1 MARRSDHSREELH
14 ELALEAAKRIAE
26 KRGLRGLSSRGIA
39 REIGYTIGTIY
50 NLFDDFDDIIV
61 HLNARTLDSLCDALV
76 KVRLGKGPE
85 LDLIA
90 IAKAY
95 AGFTNQNALL
105 WGVLFEHRL
114 PEGKDL
120 PDWYYERV
128 YRLYGL
134 IETVLEPL
142 FGARQN
148 RKKRHTARVL
158 WGSLHGI
165 MSLSRQDKIGGENS
179 AKLAETMITNFV
191 RGLTIGKAAQQVLP
205 R

>member
-14 ELALEAAKRIAE
+14 DLALEAAKRIAE
-26 KRGLRGLSSRGIA
+26 KKGLRGLSSRGIA

-61 HLNARTLDSLCDALV
+61 HLNASTLDSLYDALV

-85 LDLIA
+85 RDLIA

-95 AGFTNQNALL
+95 AGFTNRNTML
-105 WGVLFEHRL
+105 WGMLFEHRL
-114 PEGKDL
+114 PEDKLL
-120 PDWYYERV
+120 PDWYHERV

-142 FGARQN
+142 FGAQQ
-148 RKKRHTARVL
+148 KKKKHHTARVL

-165 MSLSRQDKIGGENS
+165 MLLSIQDKIGGEDS
-179 AKLAETMITNFV
+179 THLVETMVTNFA
-191 RGLTIGKAAQQVLP
+191 RGLTVGQAT
-205 R
+205 

>member
-14 ELALEAAKRIAE
+14 DLALEAAKKIAE
-26 KRGLRGLSSRGIA
+26 KKGLRGLSSRGIA
-39 REIGYTIGTIY
+39 REIGYTSGTIY

-61 HLNARTLDSLCDALV
+61 HLNASTLDSLYDALV

-85 LDLIA
+85 RDLIA

-95 AGFTNQNALL
+95 ARFTSQNTML

-114 PEGKDL
+114 PEGKLL
-120 PDWYYERV
+120 PDWYYEHV

-142 FGARQN
+142 FDPRQ
-148 RKKRHTARVL
+148 KKKRRHTARVL

-165 MSLSRQDKIGGENS
+165 TLLGRQDKIGGENS
-179 AKLAETMITNFV
+179 FHLAETMITNFV
-191 RGLTIGKAAQQVLP
+191 RGMRVEKAT
-205 R
+205 